1 LPFPN
6 LLHHWVSP
14 VMFWQETRK
23 FSMHGA
29 TFPVN
34 CVKFHQIFVVNWSP
48 ECVLLSALAYLMGQ

>member
-1 LPFPN
+1 
-6 LLHHWVSP
+6 
-14 VMFWQETRK
+14 
-23 FSMHGA
+23 MHGA